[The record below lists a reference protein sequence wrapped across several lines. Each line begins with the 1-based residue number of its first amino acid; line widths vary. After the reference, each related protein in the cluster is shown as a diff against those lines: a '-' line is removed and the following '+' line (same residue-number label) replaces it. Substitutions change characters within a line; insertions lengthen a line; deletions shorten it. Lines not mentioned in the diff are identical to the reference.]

1 MSANPLKKQAARSKG
16 VDLDLLRKYDVAGPR
31 YTSYPTAA
39 HFHDAIDEEV
49 VVPRLA
55 GARSES
61 PVSVYVHLPFCR
73 KLCWYCACTKIITK
87 DSQRAADYLV
97 ALDEEMRLKAAV
109 IGERPVVQLHLGGG
123 TPTFLSAAQIK
134 QLGESIRRHFNVTDE
149 VEASVEID
157 PRECDIGKVKALA
170 DAGFRRAS
178 LGVQDVDPRVQEA
191 IGRVQ
196 PMEMNEEALR
206 LLRGHGFESFNVDL
220 IYGLPH
226 QTVETYEKTLDRV
239 LTLEPD
245 RFAIYSYAHVPWI
258 HAAQKNLERVG
269 LPAAEMKLH
278 LLKYIIERL
287 VGAGYIYIGMDH
299 FARPDDKLAV
309 ALRENTL
316 QRNFQGYSTHAGV
329 EIVGLGMS
337 AISQSEDLYYQNT
350 KDLEVYSAHLE
361 EGRWPVV
368 RGCQLSDED
377 RIRRGAIN
385 EIMCR
390 ARIDYAAISERLG
403 INFSEYFEEEIAAL
417 SPFVE
422 DGLVELS
429 ERDLQITD
437 RGRLFV
443 RNIAM
448 TFDAHLSGEGER
460 RYSQTV

>member
-1 MSANPLKKQAARSKG
+1 MSANPQQKTTADPGA
-16 VDLDLLRKYDVAGPR
+16 VDLELLRKYDVAGPR

-39 HFHDAIDEEV
+39 HFHEDVDAQA
-49 VVPRLA
+49 VVPRLEQ
-55 GARSES
+55 SDCDS

-97 ALDEEMRLKAAV
+97 ALDKEMQLKAAV
-109 IGERPVVQLHLGGG
+109 IGRRPVVQLHLGGG
-123 TPTFLSAAQIK
+123 TPTFLSAAQIR
-134 QLGESIRRHFNVTDE
+134 QLGESIRRHFNVTPG

-157 PRECDIGKVKALA
+157 PRECDEEKVNALA
-170 DAGFRRAS
+170 EAGFRRAS

-196 PMEMNEEALR
+196 PMELNTKAVR
-206 LLRGHGFESFNVDL
+206 LLRARGFESVNVDL

-226 QTVETYEKTLDRV
+226 QTPETYAQTLDRV
-239 LTLEPD
+239 LTLQPE
-245 RFAIYSYAHVPWI
+245 RFAIYSYAHVPWVN
-258 HAAQKNLERVG
+258 AAQKNLERVG
-269 LPAAEMKLH
+269 LPAAEVKLR

-287 VGAGYIYIGMDH
+287 VDAGYVYIGMDH
-299 FARPDDKLAV
+299 FARPEDELAR
-309 ALRENTL
+309 ALRENSL

-350 KDLEVYSAHLE
+350 KDLEVYSARVE
-361 EGRWPVV
+361 EGHWPVV
-368 RGCQLSDED
+368 RGCQLSAED
-377 RIRRGAIN
+377 RIRRGVIN

-390 ARIDYAAISERLG
+390 ARIDFAAISARLG
-403 INFSEYFEEEIAAL
+403 IDFSAYFKDELAAL
-417 SPFVE
+417 APFVD
-422 DGLVELS
+422 DGLVDLGPGEL
-429 ERDLQITD
+429 RITD